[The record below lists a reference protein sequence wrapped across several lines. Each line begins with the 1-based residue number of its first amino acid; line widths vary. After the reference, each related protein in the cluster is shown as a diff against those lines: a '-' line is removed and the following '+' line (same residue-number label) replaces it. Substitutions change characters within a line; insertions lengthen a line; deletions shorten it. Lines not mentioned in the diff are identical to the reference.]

1 MDINKNIYLIIK
13 KNTFSRKIPFIMF
26 DYFLRPSFSDVEFQ
40 MISRLF
46 ACVCYF
52 SGGKMRRNDKS
63 CNYCDVFFSEFR
75 ATP

>member
-13 KNTFSRKIPFIMF
+13 KNTFSRKIPVIIF

-52 SGGKMRRNDKS
+52 SREKIG
-63 CNYCDVFFSEFR
+63 
-75 ATP
+75 T